1 MSEMKVL
8 PIWRSMMF
16 VPVNVDK
23 FVDSAHTRGADVVIL
38 DLEDSILPKDKE
50 RARTLVAAA
59 APKVGRSGADV
70 VVRINRQ
77 WRLCLRDLEAV
88 VSKDICALMLPKTES
103 AEHVHMVAEVLD
115 ELEAER
121 GLPQGHTKLVPMIE
135 GAAAFFRV
143 QKIAAAHAR
152 VVALTLG
159 AEDFALSVGMVPEAE
174 GLFYPK
180 QQIVIAAR
188 AAGVLPLGFI
198 GTVADFK
205 DLDAFRA
212 TVRRSRRLG
221 FMGASVIHPSQ
232 IEILNAEFRP
242 SPEEVQQARKVVT
255 AFEAAAGGNQG
266 AIQVDGKMVDIPV
279 VERCRATL
287 ARHEA
292 IEQRTNT
299 SLAPLAGRGPG

>member
-1 MSEMKVL
+1 MSENKKL

-23 FVDSAHTRGADVVIL
+23 FVASAHTRGADVIIL
-38 DLEDSILPKDKE
+38 DLEDSILPKDKAH
-50 RARTLVAAA
+50 ARTLVAAA
-59 APKVGRSGADV
+59 APIVARSGAEV
-70 VVRINRQ
+70 VVRINRP

-88 VSKDICALMLPKTES
+88 VSREICALMLPKAES
-103 AEHVHMVAEVLD
+103 ADHVRMVAEVLD

-121 GLPQGHTKLVPMIE
+121 GLPQEHTRLVPMIE
-135 GAAAFFRV
+135 SAAAFFHARE
-143 QKIAAAHAR
+143 IAASHAR

-198 GTVADFK
+198 GTVADYK

-212 TVRRSRRLG
+212 TARRSRRLG

-232 IEILNAEFRP
+232 IAILNEEFRP
-242 SPEEVQQARKVVT
+242 SPAEVEQARKVVS

-266 AIQVDGKMVDIPV
+266 AIEVDGKMVDIPV
-279 VERCRATL
+279 VERARGTL
-287 ARHEA
+287 ARHDA
-292 IEQRTNT
+292 IEQR
-299 SLAPLAGRGPG
+299 AKARG

>member
-1 MSEMKVL
+1 MSENKRL

-23 FVDSAHTRGADVVIL
+23 FVASAHTRGADVIIL
-38 DLEDSILPKDKE
+38 DLEDSILPKDKAH
-50 RARTLVAAA
+50 ARTLVAAA
-59 APKVGRSGADV
+59 APIVARSGAEV
-70 VVRINRQ
+70 VVRINRP

-88 VSKDICALMLPKTES
+88 VSREICALMLPKAES
-103 AEHVHMVAEVLD
+103 ADHVRMVAEVLD

-121 GLPQGHTKLVPMIE
+121 GLPQEHTRLVPMIE
-135 GAAAFFRV
+135 SAAAFFHARE
-143 QKIAAAHAR
+143 IAASHAR

-198 GTVADFK
+198 GTVADYK

-212 TVRRSRRLG
+212 TARRSRRLG

-232 IEILNAEFRP
+232 IAILNEEFRP
-242 SPEEVQQARKVVT
+242 SPAEVEQARKVVS

-266 AIQVDGKMVDIPV
+266 AIEVDGKMVDIPV
-279 VERCRATL
+279 VERARGTL
-287 ARHEA
+287 ARHDA
-292 IEQRTNT
+292 IEQR
-299 SLAPLAGRGPG
+299 AKARG

>member
-1 MSEMKVL
+1 MTEQKKL
-8 PIWRSMMF
+8 PVWRSMMF
-16 VPVNVDK
+16 VPVNVEK
-23 FVDSAHTRGADVVIL
+23 FVDSAHTRGADVIIL

-59 APKVGRSGADV
+59 APKVARSGADV
-70 VVRINRQ
+70 VVRINRP

-88 VSKDICALMLPKTES
+88 VSKEICALMLPKTES
-103 AEHVHMVAEVLD
+103 ADHVHMVAEVLD

-121 GLPQGHTKLVPMIE
+121 GLPNGHTKLVAMVE
-135 GAAAFFRV
+135 SAAAFFRAPE
-143 QKIAAAHAR
+143 IAASHAR
-152 VVALTLG
+152 IVALTLG

-212 TVRRSRRLG
+212 TARRSRRLG

-232 IEILNAEFRP
+232 IEILNTEFRP

-279 VERCRATL
+279 VERARGIL

-292 IEQRTNT
+292 IEQR
-299 SLAPLAGRGPG
+299 AKARG

>member
-1 MSEMKVL
+1 MTEKKEL

-23 FVDSAHTRGADVVIL
+23 FVDSAHTRGADVIIL
-38 DLEDSILPKDKE
+38 DLEDSILPKDKAL
-50 RARTLVAAA
+50 ARTLVAAA
-59 APKVGRSGADV
+59 APKVARSGADV
-70 VVRINRQ
+70 VVRINRP

-88 VSKDICALMLPKTES
+88 VSREICALMLPKTES
-103 AEHVHMVAEVLD
+103 ADHVHLVAEVLD

-121 GLPQGHTKLVPMIE
+121 GLPQGHTKLVTMIE
-135 GAAAFFRV
+135 SASAFFRA
-143 QKIAAAHAR
+143 QEIAASHSR
-152 VVALTLG
+152 VIALTLG

-212 TVRRSRRLG
+212 TARRSRRLG

-242 SPEEVQQARKVVT
+242 SPEEVAQARKVVA
-255 AFEAAAGGNQG
+255 AFEAAAGGSQG

-279 VERCRATL
+279 VERCRGTL

-292 IEQRTNT
+292 IEQR
-299 SLAPLAGRGPG
+299 AKARG

>member
-1 MSEMKVL
+1 MSEIRSA

-23 FVDSAHTRGADVVIL
+23 FVDSAAKRGADAIIL
-38 DLEDSILPKDKE
+38 DLEDSILPKDKAH
-50 RARTLVAAA
+50 ARTLVLAA
-59 APKVGRSGADV
+59 APKVARAGADV
-70 VVRINRQ
+70 LVRVNRP

-88 VSKDICALMLPKTES
+88 VSREVCALMLPKAES
-103 AEHVHMVAEVLD
+103 ADHVRMVAEVLD

-121 GLPQGHTKLVPMIE
+121 GLPRGHTRIVPMVE
-135 GAAAFFRV
+135 TAAAFFRV
-143 QKIAAAHAR
+143 HEIAAAHTR
-152 VVALTLG
+152 VVGLNLG

-188 AAGVLPLGFI
+188 AAGVMPLGFI
-198 GTVADFK
+198 GTVADYK
-205 DLDAFRA
+205 DLEAFRA
-212 TVRRSRRLG
+212 TARRSRRLG

-242 SPEEVQQARKVVT
+242 SPEEVAQARKVVT

-266 AIQVDGKMVDIPV
+266 AIEVDGKMVDIPV

-292 IEQRTNT
+292 IERRKAA
-299 SLAPLAGRGPG
+299 LAQ

>member
-1 MSEMKVL
+1 MTENRKL

-23 FVDSAHTRGADVVIL
+23 FVASAHTRGADAIIL

-59 APKVGRSGADV
+59 ATKVARSGADV
-70 VVRINRQ
+70 VVRVNRP
-77 WRLCLRDLEAV
+77 WRLCLRDLETV
-88 VSKDICALMLPKTES
+88 VSREICALMLPKAES

-121 GLPQGHTKLVPMIE
+121 GLPSGHTQLVPMIE
-135 GAAAFFRV
+135 SAAAFFRV
-143 QKIAAAHAR
+143 QEIAASHSR
-152 VVALTLG
+152 VVGLTLG

-198 GTVADFK
+198 GTVADYG

-232 IEILNAEFRP
+232 IAILNEEFRP
-242 SPEEVQQARKVVT
+242 SEQEVQQARKVVA
-255 AFEAAAGGNQG
+255 AFDKAAGGNQG
-266 AIQVDGKMVDIPV
+266 AIEVDGKMVDIPV
-279 VERCRATL
+279 VERARATL

-292 IEQRTNT
+292 IEQR
-299 SLAPLAGRGPG
+299 AKAHD

>member
-1 MSEMKVL
+1 MNEDGKL

-23 FVDSAHTRGADVVIL
+23 FVDSAHTRGADAIIL

-59 APKVGRSGADV
+59 APKVARSGADV
-70 VVRINRQ
+70 LVRVNRP

-88 VSKDICALMLPKTES
+88 VSAQICALMLPKTES
-103 AEHVHMVAEVLD
+103 ADHVRMVAEVLD

-121 GLPQGHTKLVPMIE
+121 GLPRGHTRLVTMIE
-135 GAAAFFRV
+135 SAAAFFRAPE
-143 QKIAAAHAR
+143 IAAAHAR

-198 GTVADFK
+198 GTVADYK
-205 DLDAFRA
+205 DLEAFRA
-212 TVRRSRRLG
+212 TARRSRRLG

-232 IEILNAEFRP
+232 IAILNEEFRP
-242 SPEEVQQARKVVT
+242 SEDEVQRARKIVG
-255 AFEAAAGGNQG
+255 AFESAAGGNQG
-266 AIQVDGKMVDIPV
+266 AIEVDGKMVDIPV
-279 VERCRATL
+279 VERARAVL
-287 ARHEA
+287 ARHAA
-292 IEQRTNT
+292 IGQR
-299 SLAPLAGRGPG
+299 AAARG

>member
-1 MSEMKVL
+1 MSEDKSL

-23 FVDSAHTRGADVVIL
+23 FVDSAHTRGADVIIL

-50 RARTLVAAA
+50 HARTLVSGAAA
-59 APKVGRSGADV
+59 KVAGAGADV
-70 VVRINRQ
+70 VVRINRP

-88 VSKDICALMLPKTES
+88 VSREICALMLPKTES
-103 AEHVHMVAEVLD
+103 AEHVRLVAEVLD

-121 GLPQGHTKLVPMIE
+121 GLQQGHTRLVPMIE
-135 GAAAFFRV
+135 SAGAFFRA
-143 QKIAAAHAR
+143 QEIAAAHAR

-174 GLFYPK
+174 GLFYPS

-198 GTVADFK
+198 GTVADYK

-212 TVRRSRRLG
+212 TARRSRRLG
-221 FMGASVIHPSQ
+221 FMGAAVIHPSQ
-232 IEILNAEFRP
+232 IAILNAEFRP
-242 SPEEVQQARKVVT
+242 SPEEVEQARKVVA
-255 AFEAAAGGNQG
+255 AFAAAAGGNQG
-266 AIQVDGKMVDIPV
+266 AIEVDGKMVDIPV
-279 VERCRATL
+279 VEGVRRTL

-292 IEQRTNT
+292 IEQR
-299 SLAPLAGRGPG
+299 AKGRG

>member
-1 MSEMKVL
+1 MSEDKSL

-23 FVDSAHTRGADVVIL
+23 FVDSAHTRGADVIIL

-50 RARTLVAAA
+50 HARTLISGAAA
-59 APKVGRSGADV
+59 KVAGAGADV
-70 VVRINRQ
+70 VVRINRT

-88 VSKDICALMLPKTES
+88 VSREICALMLPKTES
-103 AEHVHMVAEVLD
+103 AEHVRLVAEVLD

-121 GLPQGHTKLVPMIE
+121 GLQQGHTRLVPMIE
-135 GAAAFFRV
+135 SAGAFFRA
-143 QKIAAAHAR
+143 QEIAAAHAR

-174 GLFYPK
+174 GLFYPS

-198 GTVADFK
+198 GTVADYK

-212 TVRRSRRLG
+212 TARRSRRLG
-221 FMGASVIHPSQ
+221 FMGAAVIHPSQ
-232 IEILNAEFRP
+232 IAILNAEFRP
-242 SPEEVQQARKVVT
+242 SPEEVEQARKVVA

-266 AIQVDGKMVDIPV
+266 AIEVDGKMVDIPV
-279 VERCRATL
+279 VEGARRTL

-292 IEQRTNT
+292 IEQR
-299 SLAPLAGRGPG
+299 ARARG

>member
-1 MSEMKVL
+1 
-8 PIWRSMMF
+8 MMF

-23 FVDSAHTRGADVVIL
+23 FVDSAHTRGADAIIL
-38 DLEDSILPKDKE
+38 DLEDSILPKDKA

-59 APKVGRSGADV
+59 APKVARSGADV
-70 VVRINRQ
+70 IVRINRP

-88 VSKDICALMLPKTES
+88 VSREICALMLPKTES
-103 AEHVHMVAEVLD
+103 ADHVCLVAEVLD

-121 GLPQGHTKLVPMIE
+121 GLPQGHTQLVAMIE
-135 GAAAFFRV
+135 SAGAFFRA
-143 QKIAAAHAR
+143 QEIAAAHAR

-198 GTVADFK
+198 GTVADYK

-212 TVRRSRRLG
+212 TARRSRRLG

-232 IEILNAEFRP
+232 IAILNAEYRP
-242 SPEEVQQARKVVT
+242 SPEEVEQARKVVA
-255 AFEAAAGGNQG
+255 AFEAAASENRGS
-266 AIQVDGKMVDIPV
+266 IEVDGKMVDIPV
-279 VERCRATL
+279 VERARHTL

-292 IEQRTNT
+292 IEQRTK
-299 SLAPLAGRGPG
+299 ARG

>member
-1 MSEMKVL
+1 MNEMRSV

-23 FVDSAHTRGADVVIL
+23 FVDSAHKRGADAIIL
-38 DLEDSILPKDKE
+38 DLEDSILPKDKAQ
-50 RARTLVAAA
+50 ARSLVAAA
-59 APKVGRSGADV
+59 APKVARAGADV
-70 VVRINRQ
+70 LVRVNRP

-88 VSKDICALMLPKTES
+88 VSREVCALMLPKAES
-103 AEHVHMVAEVLD
+103 ADHVRMVAEVLD

-121 GLPQGHTKLVPMIE
+121 GLPRGHTRIVPMIE
-135 GAAAFFRV
+135 SAAAFFRV
-143 QKIAAAHAR
+143 HEIAAAHAR
-152 VVALTLG
+152 VVGLNLG

-188 AAGVLPLGFI
+188 AAGVMPLGFI
-198 GTVADFK
+198 GTVADYK
-205 DLDAFRA
+205 DLEAFRA
-212 TVRRSRRLG
+212 TARRSRRLG

-242 SPEEVQQARKVVT
+242 SPAEVDQARKVVR

-266 AIQVDGKMVDIPV
+266 AIEVDGKMVDIPV

-292 IEQRTNT
+292 IERR
-299 SLAPLAGRGPG
+299 SKADG